1 MYRFPALFYGTSVIL
16 NNKIKFDCN
25 EILTGYLNSDTD
37 GFREMLKQLNRNLD
51 KLTMDT
57 DMDYS
62 FAEQRYDEVVYETQ
76 EIMSKL
82 DKIWTSLPPYSLLLS
97 KQEKS
102 KKRLVA
108 CMKKHS
114 NLFESEDE
122 NSAST
127 IDFDNHVYQHAETKY
142 GYIEFYPD
150 GHILV
155 NLRHFQPTR
164 FLDEYLDKM
173 DDVQLLLSDM
183 YAFNN
188 DLENVFYWY
197 INWINSVLRVKD
209 AYAPLLQE
217 FIHVRHGYLTD
228 TEQAE
233 QIAAF
238 LMKTKKESQLQTQK
252 LVAASQFSLSYSVYT
267 PEDSVPVL
275 CKRYEFSDLDDFLY
289 MDFFTGLEKN
299 YLPKKCSNCGKW
311 FLLRSGN
318 YSDYCDNPL
327 PDQPDRTCRD
337 TSARKKYEDKCKT
350 DPIWLTYNRAYK
362 THYARYMKGKMTQD
376 ELEIWGRKAIDL
388 REQAISG
395 EISYDDYYEQI
406 RK

>member
-1 MYRFPALFYGTSVIL
+1 MYQFPALFYGTSVIL

-76 EIMSKL
+76 TIMSKL
-82 DKIWTSLPPYSLLLS
+82 DRIWTSLPPYSLLLS
-97 KQEKS
+97 KSEKS
-102 KKRLVA
+102 KKRLIA

-122 NSAST
+122 NSAEK
-127 IDFDNHVYQHAETKY
+127 IDFDNHEYQYAETKY
-142 GYIEFYPD
+142 GYIEFHSN
-150 GHILV
+150 GHIHV
-155 NLRHFQPTR
+155 NLKHFQPTR
-164 FLDEYLDKM
+164 FLDEYMDKM

-209 AYAPLLQE
+209 AYAPLLQD

-238 LMKTKKESQLQTQK
+238 LMKTKKESPLQTQK
-252 LVAASQFSLSYSVYT
+252 LVAASQFSLFIHRKILLRFFVKDMNLVIWMISCIWISSPDWRKIIFLRNVPIVESGSCFVLVTTQITVIILYQISLI
-267 PEDSVPVL
+267 VPVAIPAPV
-275 CKRYEFSDLDDFLY
+275 
-289 MDFFTGLEKN
+289 KN
-299 YLPKKCSNCGKW
+299 TMTNAKLIQSGKPTIGHIK
-311 FLLRSGN
+311 LINLQSG
-318 YSDYCDNPL
+318 
-327 PDQPDRTCRD
+327 
-337 TSARKKYEDKCKT
+337 
-350 DPIWLTYNRAYK
+350 I
-362 THYARYMKGKMTQD
+362 
-376 ELEIWGRKAIDL
+376 
-388 REQAISG
+388 
-395 EISYDDYYEQI
+395 
-406 RK
+406 